1 MYVFSFSISYLMGNN
16 LARVVGK
23 KQNSTTSVNV
33 LLFLGRLLQL
43 CWLIRSVAVAIGR
56 PGPRKRRRITFQNHS
71 QLAIT
76 IRERA
81 RDPIFKN
88 VTSNL
93 FRRAGPGRA
102 QPNWARRDPLAL
114 YFESLGKTE
123 LSSTRQQETKPGA
136 LTLHDRQPKKNE
148 REREYDTRE
157 NPLSTAHRKQTALF
171 SLFLS
176 LFALL
181 CALTSYAYTQLKTT
195 TTVLHTNTFFFLAG
209 KKGETVSCSFP
220 AIFYFAHF
228 RNL

>member
-23 KQNSTTSVNV
+23 KTKFNDICQRFAFSWPSAAT
-33 LLFLGRLLQL
+33 L

-56 PGPRKRRRITFQNHS
+56 PGPRKRRRITFQNDS

-157 NPLSTAHRKQTALF
+157 NPLSTALF
-171 SLFLS
+171 SLSLCSSLRANLLRLHTTKNNNNSFAHKYIFLS
-176 LFALL
+176 GRQKGRNRVVLFPSHFLF
-181 CALTSYAYTQLKTT
+181 C
-195 TTVLHTNTFFFLAG
+195 TF
-209 KKGETVSCSFP
+209 
-220 AIFYFAHF
+220 
-228 RNL
+228 